1 MLWVLLE
8 PNTHLVE
15 AIAVILK
22 RNVEDMMQQEKNF
35 KEKKTNGMKIE

>member
-15 AIAVILK
+15 AIVVILK
-22 RNVEDMMQQEKNF
+22 RNVEGMMQQEKNF
-35 KEKKTNGMKIE
+35 KAKKTNGMKIE